1 MRRLPGGLAFAILC
15 LMLAGCASGPKGRDS
30 GFYDAP
36 ARAYTLNLDS
46 QAFRGKVI
54 LSEQCDATGG
64 TLNVWD
70 SSSNFFRIDYLKINK
85 SPLAQI
91 HAFANGRTI
100 TDIVLAGYMSRV
112 MPNATKVD
120 RSEVLFKDFVNTKRG
135 NALLSIVNLHV
146 KDSALPEG
154 VTENNYYYA
163 VLIFQKGDCAYIVQ
177 NRSDSFQ
184 PDRLKNLLV
193 ALAMDMTIPGNDR
206 SDALNNP
213 AIEASGHTS
222 LLGSILGTNVPP
234 DTTVKCN

>member
-1 MRRLPGGLAFAILC
+1 MRRLPGVLAFAFLS
-15 LMLAGCASGPKGRDS
+15 LLLAACASNPGRDS

-36 ARAYTLNLDS
+36 AKAYTLNLDS
-46 QAFRGKVI
+46 QAFRGKVR

-64 TLNVWD
+64 TLNIWD
-70 SSSNFFRIDYLKINK
+70 SSSNFFRVDYLKINK

-91 HAFANGRTI
+91 PAFANERTI
-100 TDIVLAGYMSRV
+100 TDIILAGYMTRV
-112 MPNATKVD
+112 LPHAGKID
-120 RSEVLFKDFVNTKRG
+120 HSEVLFKDFVNTKRG
-135 NALLSIVNLHV
+135 NALLSIVDIRI
-146 KDSALPEG
+146 KDQYLPEG
-154 VTENNYYYA
+154 VTANDYYYA
-163 VLIFQKGDCAYIVQ
+163 FLIFQKGDFAYIVQ

-193 ALAMDMTIPGNDR
+193 ALSLDMTIPGNDR

-213 AIEASGHTS
+213 AIEATGQSS